1 MDETYKTTPFPRR
14 DHEAMDPDATDTVRF
29 DSKVAILLRDDL
41 APWQELNV
49 TAFLAS
55 GLADRPGMTGEP
67 YRDAD
72 GTEYLAMLRQPV
84 LVFAAGAEV
93 LRAARAKAVERGLRT
108 AVYIEEIFA
117 TGHDAANRAEVARFA
132 SADLNL
138 VGLGLHGPKNV
149 VDRITK
155 AARLHP

>member
-1 MDETYKTTPFPRR
+1 
-14 DHEAMDPDATDTVRF
+14 MDPVRF
-29 DSKVAILLRDDL
+29 DTKIAILLRDDL
-41 APWQELNV
+41 AAWQELNV

-55 GLADRPGMTGEP
+55 GVADEPGMTGEP

-72 GTEYLAMLRQPV
+72 GTTYLAMFRQPV
-84 LVFAAGAEV
+84 LVFSADAATLA
-93 LRAARAKAVERGLRT
+93 AARAKAVERELRV

-132 SADLNL
+132 AADLNL
-138 VGLGLHGPKNV
+138 VGLALHGPKNA

-155 AARLHP
+155 AATLHR